1 MRDRDADIMDYRR
14 LTVLR
19 HARAKPLGASGGDI
33 DRPLAKSGFKQL
45 HRVCQLLSSSKDQP
59 DWIVA
64 SPALRTRQTA
74 EKVAEL
80 IGYTRNIGW
89 NDRIYAAAPY
99 TLLNVLQET
108 HDSARHVLL
117 IGHNPG
123 VAQLVSGLCAG
134 TDSRLNLRFPT
145 AAMAHFELEIVRWR
159 QLHWGS
165 CELRFLVAPRFLK
178 SRLRG

>member
-1 MRDRDADIMDYRR
+1 MNTRL

-19 HARAKPLGASGGDI
+19 HARAKTISASGSDI
-33 DRPLAKSGFKQL
+33 DRPLAKNGFKQL
-45 HRVCQLLSSSKDQP
+45 DQVGMILASAKEMP

-74 EKVAEL
+74 EKIAQL
-80 IGYTRNIGW
+80 MRYTRNVGW

-99 TLLNVLQET
+99 TLLNLLQET

-117 IGHNPG
+117 VGHNPG

-134 TDSRLNLRFPT
+134 SDGRMNLRFPT
-145 AAMAHFELEIVRWR
+145 AAMAHFEVEISRWR
-159 QLHWGS
+159 QLHWGK
-165 CELRFLVAPRFLK
+165 CELRFLIAPRFLK
-178 SRLRG
+178 GLKRR